1 MREPIE
7 LLIEELTSID
17 KKVILALYHYE
28 KLRFNELL
36 KITGIGG
43 KGNFSE
49 RLKILKEKIG
59 IIDKENKHYTLT
71 KDGKEIARKIIFE
84 KEPYL
89 IKYFKKK
96 LKPIFSQDY
105 LSFPLKF
112 ELKCLFNIY
121 NPYKILEHYI
131 PLIYIKS
138 CRKKIS
144 KDSRKLIK
152 YINKTWRIIEK
163 QKDIQ
168 FETVKFDYNE
178 AIEEILKDIDK
189 EIIRAEGI
197 DKEALILIKEKIENN
212 KEKLFKDL
220 YEYSKNPILWKL
232 KKIKVFSR
240 IYNIFLGIIAG
251 IISSLILF
259 LINNFLLLIGIN
271 FIQFV
276 TLNIYVLIGIALGIM
291 YSYLYKI
298 IPVKD
303 SRIKGI
309 IFSIFLITIPII
321 LLYSYSQLEN
331 LRIAIAYFLLIAF
344 IYGYTLGYSF
354 DKIKKLFLYF
364 GKRIFI
370 KKEEK
375 EILLEIKEEIIENK
389 ILPINKIRKIKI
401 KDLKALR
408 NIENISKKEEEKLKE
423 LGLIKYRGEKIILT
437 NSGKEVLKIIKEYL
451 IEE

>member
-354 DKIKKLFLYF
+354 DKIKKLFLY
-364 GKRIFI
+364 
-370 KKEEK
+370 
-375 EILLEIKEEIIENK
+375 LE
-389 ILPINKIRKIKI
+389 
-401 KDLKALR
+401 
-408 NIENISKKEEEKLKE
+408 
-423 LGLIKYRGEKIILT
+423 
-437 NSGKEVLKIIKEYL
+437 KEYL
-451 IEE
+451 LKKKKKKYY